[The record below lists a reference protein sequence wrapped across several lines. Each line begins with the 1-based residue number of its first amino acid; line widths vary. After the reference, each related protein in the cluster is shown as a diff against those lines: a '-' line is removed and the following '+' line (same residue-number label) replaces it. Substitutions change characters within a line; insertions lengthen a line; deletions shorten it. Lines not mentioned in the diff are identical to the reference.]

1 MRKIVAGTIH
11 KERRTAKAALA
22 RLYVRGPC
30 RPQDPATPS
39 VIYPGRIIAKPFR
52 LPFRTPFFPQGGA
65 LGCYRVAPSARTT
78 LNLTCRL
85 PSGCGP
91 FRSNPI
97 FRVLR
102 GLRAQD
108 NSDRKPSAREAT
120 PLRNEVEQAK
130 NKIWSVGNR
139 FPQFSGPGPAPRG
152 SDDLTSAFADRRA
165 DPIHPN
171 Y

>member
-1 MRKIVAGTIH
+1 MGVTQPARG
-11 KERRTAKAALA
+11 LA
-22 RLYVRGPC
+22 TLQPAVYEFCGIGPC
-30 RPQDPATPS
+30 PDF
-39 VIYPGRIIAKPFR
+39 VLFVVKK
-52 LPFRTPFFPQGGA
+52 
-65 LGCYRVAPSARTT
+65 
-78 LNLTCRL
+78 
-85 PSGCGP
+85 
-91 FRSNPI
+91 NP
-97 FRVLR
+97 
-102 GLRAQD
+102 
-108 NSDRKPSAREAT
+108 DRKPSAREAT